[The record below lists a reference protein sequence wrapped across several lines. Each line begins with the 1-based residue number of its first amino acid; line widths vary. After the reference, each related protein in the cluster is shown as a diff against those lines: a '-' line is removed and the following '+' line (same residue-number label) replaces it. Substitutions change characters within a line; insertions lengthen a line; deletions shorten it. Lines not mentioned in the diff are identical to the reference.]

1 MSSAKKQ
8 LKNQRSYRERL
19 RSLED
24 KAKMYE
30 KAYVDSQSENK
41 FLKEEVEILKRR
53 LSRFEKEFVF
63 DSSKATSATTYVAQN
78 MLEESQI
85 NDIQIHHGTNKN
97 MEISSNDDVVINDET
112 VNAN

>member
-1 MSSAKKQ
+1 
-8 LKNQRSYRERL
+8 
-19 RSLED
+19 
-24 KAKMYE
+24 MYE

-53 LSRFEKEFVF
+53 LSRFEKDFVF
-63 DSSKATSATTYVAQN
+63 NSSKATIATTYVTQN

-85 NDIQIHHGTNKN
+85 NDNQIHHGANKN
-97 MEISSNDDVVINDET
+97 MENSSNDDADINDET